1 MSNNSSGKQL
11 EENLETVFNMHK
23 RFDEALYRANIKK
36 EYIIHLPFKRFIGIL
51 ASCCVVFSA
60 VAITVTQ
67 CIVNSFNQEETSYYR
82 DDLYLAQNY
91 FFNSKVNFSNKAPT
105 NTNYIDNNYIF
116 NTFNPNTTNHYFQ
129 IYKITENPKI
139 SSLNLTFI
147 CNNKYKS
154 FNVDI
159 SQKNYIAK
167 INDGNFI
174 ISGDYYICEISVNN
188 YFYKIIYLNL

>member
-36 EYIIHLPFKRFIGIL
+36 EHIIHLPFKRFIGIL

-67 CIVNSFNQEETSYYR
+67 CILNNFEQKENILKR
-82 DDLYLAQNY
+82 DDINSAHIY
-91 FFNSKVNFSNKAPT
+91 FYNNNIKCDLKTPINTYYINDAFAFNI
-105 NTNYIDNNYIF
+105 YY
-116 NTFNPNTTNHYFQ
+116 PNLKDYYFQ
-129 IYKITENPKI
+129 IYKIVSISKI
-139 SSLNLTFI
+139 KTLNFNFS
-147 CNNKYKS
+147 CNNQYKS
-154 FNVDI
+154 FDI
-159 SQKNYIAK
+159 DVTKKNYIAK
-167 INDGNFI
+167 INDENFN

-188 YFYKIIYLNL
+188 YFYKKLYLNL